1 MDLIHFIF
9 VSTPQMILFS
19 MPGQHVSI
27 KRKLGMRNTSYMT
40 MGTCNPPGIY
50 FPYLQGE
57 KAELDQ
63 QISKFFLW
71 NTLFKET
78 HSKLQ
83 HMKESKLE
91 HSE

>member
-1 MDLIHFIF
+1 
-9 VSTPQMILFS
+9 
-19 MPGQHVSI
+19 
-27 KRKLGMRNTSYMT
+27 MT